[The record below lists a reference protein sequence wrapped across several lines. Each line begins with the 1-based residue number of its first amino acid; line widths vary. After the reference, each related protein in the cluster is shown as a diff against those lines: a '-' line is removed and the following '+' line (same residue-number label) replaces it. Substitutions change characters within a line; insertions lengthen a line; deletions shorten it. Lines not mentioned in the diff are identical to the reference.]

1 MSTTAFT
8 TAIAQARDL
17 LRWCSPLRTELW
29 AARLAADLEPDQ
41 VEPFL
46 RQLAEDGRT
55 EARLALA
62 ALAAVD
68 PAADARPAADAHPA
82 SEAGPAS
89 GTPLTTEA
97 RPASGEGP
105 AVDVGPESGA
115 GARGEAG
122 SQAQAAASVYV
133 RAADGVVETL
143 PGWVRRMGRVACE
156 GGWYGKADPYGEQ
169 ALAALSFRY
178 ENGKEPHLLVV
189 AIDQVNGG
197 LAVDA
202 VVEEVKFLD
211 DLGLRAEEPGAV
223 AGRVLDAFE
232 LGERIMGALVADTL
246 PAVRPVALSRA
257 RAVPD
262 LVRPAPDDTVS
273 RFDELPDLPGAR
285 EAFEKLAEFVGDRP
299 LWWSPARVT
308 QFLTSWLPREAILSE
323 AGIAATPEVVRAW
336 SRFCGAHPAV
346 LAQVEADA
354 PRLPAL
360 MADAS
365 LASLGKRIAQAQRD
379 R

>member
-1 MSTTAFT
+1 MSSTAFS

-17 LRWCSPLRTELW
+17 LRWRSPLRTELW
-29 AARLAADLEPDQ
+29 AARLTAGLEPDE

-46 RQLAEDGRT
+46 RRLVEDGST
-55 EARLALA
+55 EARLTLA
-62 ALAAVD
+62 ALSAVNASAEVN
-68 PAADARPAADAHPA
+68 PPTGEDAGLSAGEGEGQAPREGTGPTVGEGAGGD
-82 SEAGPAS
+82 AGPTA
-89 GTPLTTEA
+89 
-97 RPASGEGP
+97 GEGGGP
-105 AVDVGPESGA
+105 AMGGGA
-115 GARGEAG
+115 DGGVFA
-122 SQAQAAASVYV
+122 
-133 RAADGVVETL
+133 RAATGVMETL
-143 PGWVRRMGRVACE
+143 PGWVRRMGRVTCDGA
-156 GGWYGKADPYGEQ
+156 WYGKADRFGEQ
-169 ALAALSFRY
+169 TLAALSFRY

-189 AIDQVNGG
+189 AIDQVSGG

-211 DLGLRAEEPGAV
+211 DLDLRAEEPGVV

-232 LGERIMGALVADTL
+232 LGDRIMGALVAETL
-246 PAVRPVALSRA
+246 PAVRPIALSRA
-257 RAVPD
+257 HAVPD

-273 RFDELPDLPGAR
+273 RFQELPELPGAQ

-323 AGIAATPEVVRAW
+323 AGIAAMPEVVRAW
-336 SRFCGAHPAV
+336 SRFAGGHAEV
-346 LAQVEADA
+346 LSRVEADA

-360 MADAS
+360 MADDS
-365 LASLGKRIAQAQRD
+365 LAGLGKRIAQAQRD

>member
-1 MSTTAFT
+1 MSTTAFS

-46 RQLAEDGRT
+46 RQLSEDGRT

-62 ALAAVD
+62 ALASVD
-68 PAADARPAADAHPA
+68 PAADARPASDAQLASDAGPVSSEGLASDVSPEFGADA
-82 SEAGPAS
+82 
-89 GTPLTTEA
+89 
-97 RPASGEGP
+97 
-105 AVDVGPESGA
+105 
-115 GARGEAG
+115 RGGAG

-133 RAADGVVETL
+133 RAADGVVATL

-232 LGERIMGALVADTL
+232 LGDRIMGALVADTL

-273 RFDELPDLPGAR
+273 RFRELPDLPRAR

-323 AGIAATPEVVRAW
+323 AEIAAMPEVVRAW

-360 MADAS
+360 MADES
-365 LASLGKRIAQAQRD
+365 LASLGKRIAKNRL
-379 R
+379 